1 MQTIDTPLTKRLGIK
16 TPIVSAPMA
25 FASTPELAAGVTGA
39 GGFGCIGAGFDSS
52 KLLTSKIQ
60 KVRTLL
66 NTAPGQPVP
75 LAIGFIGWI
84 LEMTESSDDPR
95 LEVVLEE
102 VPAAVWFAFGLDL
115 WKYVDRVHTHDRK
128 TGRKTFIFVMVHS
141 VDDARQAKE
150 KGVDAVVVQGIEAG
164 GHGRGD
170 SPPLLTLLDAVLSE
184 RQKWTG
190 GGPLVLAA
198 GGITTGADIANLLEI
213 GADGVVLG
221 TRFLFTH
228 ECEYSAAQ
236 KDAILKA
243 GPDSTVRTLAF
254 DDVGRTNG
262 WPPNYDGRAISNEVM
277 SDLDAGLSLDERR
290 RRFDESARNGDDS
303 RLVVWAGVGVALV
316 NEISSAADVL
326 RSLHQDT
333 MDDL

>member
-1 MQTIDTPLTKRLGIK
+1 MQPIETPLTQRLGIK
-16 TPIVSAPMA
+16 IPIVSAPMA
-25 FASTPELAAGVTGA
+25 FASTPELAAGA
-39 GGFGCIGAGFDSS
+39 SRIDSS

-60 KVRTLL
+60 KVRKLL

-95 LEVVLEE
+95 LDAVLNE

-115 WKYVDRVHTHDRK
+115 WKYIDQVHAHDRK

-164 GHGRGD
+164 GHGRD
-170 SPPLLTLLDAVLSE
+170 ESPPLLTLLAAVLSE
-184 RQKWTG
+184 RRKWTD

-198 GGITTGADIANLLEI
+198 GGITTGADIANLLKI
-213 GADGVVLG
+213 GADGAVLG

-236 KDAILKA
+236 KNVILKA

-277 SDLDAGLSLDERR
+277 SDLDAELSLDERR

-333 MDDL
+333 IDHL